1 MIIWIKRR
9 FTIVRQSLG
18 REPCPGDPFL
28 VIDKTDETLKKLRYC
43 FASMK
48 IGLSW
53 KVFMGNCGINTYK
66 VLTFVALN
74 SGIINL

>member
-1 MIIWIKRR
+1 M
-9 FTIVRQSLG
+9 RQSLG

-48 IGLSW
+48 IELSW
-53 KVFMGNCGINTYK
+53 KVLWEIVGLIHIKF
-66 VLTFVALN
+66 LL
-74 SGIINL
+74 L

>member
-1 MIIWIKRR
+1 MR

-28 VIDKTDETLKKLRYC
+28 VINKTDETLKMLRYC
-43 FASMK
+43 FDEMK

-53 KVFMGNCGINTYK
+53 KVLWKI
-66 VLTFVALN
+66 V
-74 SGIINL
+74 GIIHIKFLLL

>member
-1 MIIWIKRR
+1 M
-9 FTIVRQSLG
+9 RQSLG

-28 VIDKTDETLKKLRYC
+28 VINKTAETLKMLRYC
-43 FASMK
+43 FDEMK

-53 KVFMGNCGINTYK
+53 ISFMENCGNNTYK